1 MGEAHLLHLGGGE
14 HHHQEVEL
22 AIPRGGH
29 QWDHQEEPGVGEGAL
44 PSNSEDAVLVEPGAT
59 AGATWEA
66 RERLMGTTNLI
77 PSVARPTTSRTGALN
92 PSPSSRFSKVVTM
105 PVTMVTIMTTRNF
118 IRILMGNS
126 GNKTNKEGVGIL
138 TR

>member
-1 MGEAHLLHLGGGE
+1 MGEAHLHHLGGGE

-29 QWDHQEEPGVGEGAL
+29 PWDHQEEPGAGEGAL
-44 PSNSEDAVLVEPGAT
+44 LSSREDVVLVEPGAIV
-59 AGATWEA
+59 GATWEA
-66 RERLMGTTNLI
+66 REKRMGTTNLI
-77 PSVARPTTSRTGALN
+77 PSAVRPTTSRTGARSL
-92 PSPSSRFSKVVTM
+92 SLSSRFNKVETM

-118 IRILMGNS
+118 IRIHMGSS
-126 GNKTNKEGVGIL
+126 GSKTNKEGMGIL